1 MINRSLLKHRR
12 NKTYEKEEHS
22 SEAEKELKT
31 AKKADASAADSE
43 VDNAP
48 DIESLT
54 EVLHSDI
61 TEIEPAEAID
71 LIDEWV
77 DFLKG
82 HKEDNIKELS
92 ASLKELKKL
101 LKGKKTEASEIV
113 EVLAKLG
120 EQTNAIG
127 DEAGRGVKGPVHT
140 LGKALITF
148 SHKIERAAAKTE
160 KES

>member
-1 MINRSLLKHRR
+1 MAAKDE
-12 NKTYEKEEHS
+12 KTMQKEVHASEVEKEQ
-22 SEAEKELKT
+22 KT
-31 AKKADASAADSE
+31 AKKSEGAE

-54 EVLHSDI
+54 EVLHSDP
-61 TEIEPAEAID
+61 TEIESEQAID
-71 LIDEWV
+71 SIDEWV

-101 LKGKKTEASEIV
+101 LKGKKTEASQIV

-148 SHKIERAAAKTE
+148 SHKIERAAAKEE
-160 KES
+160 KEA

>member
-1 MINRSLLKHRR
+1 MTTKNEKAMQKEEQALEI
-12 NKTYEKEEHS
+12 EKEQ
-22 SEAEKELKT
+22 KT
-31 AKKADASAADSE
+31 AKKSESKSTDSE
-43 VDNAP
+43 LNNAP

-61 TEIEPAEAID
+61 TEVEPEQAID
-71 LIDEWV
+71 SIDEWV

-82 HKEDNIKELS
+82 HKEENIKELS

-101 LKGKKTEASEIV
+101 LKGKKTEASQIV

-127 DEAGRGVKGPVHT
+127 DEAERGVKGPAHT

-148 SHKIERAAAKTE
+148 SHKIERAAAKAE
-160 KES
+160 KEAEA

>member
-1 MINRSLLKHRR
+1 MATKNE
-12 NKTYEKEEHS
+12 KTSPKEEHS
-22 SEAEKELKT
+22 SEAEKEQKT
-31 AKKADASAADSE
+31 AKKSDSAAVEND

-54 EVLHSDI
+54 EILHSDA
-61 TEIEPAEAID
+61 TEIESEEAID
-71 LIDEWV
+71 SIDEWV

-82 HKEDNIKELS
+82 HKEDNVKELS

-101 LKGKKTEASEIV
+101 LKAKKTEASQIV
-113 EVLAKLG
+113 EALQKLG

-148 SHKIERAAAKTE
+148 SHKVERAAAKSE
-160 KES
+160 KEA

>member
-1 MINRSLLKHRR
+1 MATKNEKS
-12 NKTYEKEEHS
+12 TPKEEHS
-22 SEAEKELKT
+22 SEAEKEQKT
-31 AKKADASAADSE
+31 AKKSDSASVENDL
-43 VDNAP
+43 DNAP

-54 EVLHSDI
+54 EILHSDA
-61 TEIEPAEAID
+61 TEVESEEAID
-71 LIDEWV
+71 SIDEWV

-101 LKGKKTEASEIV
+101 LKAKKTEASQVV
-113 EVLAKLG
+113 EVLQKLG

-148 SHKIERAAAKTE
+148 SHKIERAAAKAE
-160 KES
+160 KEA

>member
-1 MINRSLLKHRR
+1 MATKNE
-12 NKTYEKEEHS
+12 KTSHKEENSSEVEKEQ
-22 SEAEKELKT
+22 KT
-31 AKKADASAADSE
+31 AKKSESAAAESE
-43 VDNAP
+43 VDNTP

-54 EVLHSDI
+54 EVLHGDI
-61 TEIEPAEAID
+61 TEIEPTEAVD
-71 LIDEWV
+71 SIDEWV

-82 HKEDNIKELS
+82 HKEDNVKELS

-101 LKGKKTEASEIV
+101 VKGKKSEASEIAA
-113 EVLAKLG
+113 VLAKLS

-148 SHKIERAAAKTE
+148 GHKIERAGAKAE
-160 KES
+160 RDA

>member
-1 MINRSLLKHRR
+1 MATKNEKDTH
-12 NKTYEKEEHS
+12 KEEHS
-22 SEAEKELKT
+22 SEAEKEQKT
-31 AKKADASAADSE
+31 AKKSDSTAAESE
-43 VDNAP
+43 ANNTP

-54 EVLHSDI
+54 EILHSDI
-61 TEIEPAEAID
+61 TEIESDAAID
-71 LIDEWV
+71 SIDEWV

-101 LKGKKTEASEIV
+101 LKGKKTEASAIV
-113 EVLAKLG
+113 EALSKLG

-148 SHKIERAAAKTE
+148 SHKIERAAAKSE
-160 KES
+160 KDA

>member
-1 MINRSLLKHRR
+1 MATKDE
-12 NKTYEKEEHS
+12 KTTQKEDHS
-22 SEAEKELKT
+22 SEAEKEQKT
-31 AKKADASAADSE
+31 AKKSDSAAAEND

-54 EVLHSDI
+54 EVLHSDA
-61 TEIEPAEAID
+61 TEVEPEEAID
-71 LIDEWV
+71 SIDEWV

-101 LKGKKTEASEIV
+101 LKGKKTEASQIV
-113 EVLAKLG
+113 EALAKLG

-127 DEAGRGVKGPVHT
+127 DEAARGVKGPVHT

-148 SHKIERAAAKTE
+148 SHKIERAAAKAE
-160 KES
+160 KEEA

>member
-1 MINRSLLKHRR
+1 MAAKDE
-12 NKTYEKEEHS
+12 KTMQQEAHS
-22 SEAEKELKT
+22 SEVEKEPKT
-31 AKKADASAADSE
+31 AKQSANSE

-54 EVLHSDI
+54 EILHGDP
-61 TEIEPAEAID
+61 TEIESEEAID
-71 LIDEWV
+71 SIDEWV

-82 HKEDNIKELS
+82 HKEENIKELS

-101 LKGKKTEASEIV
+101 LKGKKTEASQIV

-127 DEAGRGVKGPVHT
+127 DEAGRGVKGPMHT

-148 SHKIERAAAKTE
+148 SHKIERAAAKAE
-160 KES
+160 KEA

>member
-1 MINRSLLKHRR
+1 MA
-12 NKTYEKEEHS
+12 NKNDKTTQKEEHS
-22 SEAEKELKT
+22 SKAEMEQES
-31 AKKADASAADSE
+31 AKKSDSNVSESE

-54 EVLHSDI
+54 EILHGDI
-61 TEIEPAEAID
+61 TEIESDEAVD
-71 LIDEWV
+71 SIDEWV

-82 HKEDNIKELS
+82 HKEEHIKELS

-101 LKGKKTEASEIV
+101 LKGKKTEASQIV
-113 EVLAKLG
+113 EALSKLG